1 MIPTFARRPSRN
13 QPTAIVRKFHSRWL
27 MFFFVGLLCA
37 GVANQATLAADAS
50 LTPIVTITKAT
61 VSKEVTVQATISAI
75 REPINPRAPYNVMLT
90 QDGATLPL
98 IFWPDTLP
106 QLGSKVKVGNVIR
119 VTAPVNLYRETL
131 QLRLRDPSSLTVV
144 TEAAGGVALTAP
156 AAASTPTASTPSPAA
171 PAETVIGAIKADWVD
186 RVVTISGTI
195 AASDSTDKT
204 ERVSIQD
211 ATGEIQVVFAEK
223 ALSGLPVA
231 QLQPGRVITV
241 TGRAVKLENGTRTIV
256 PELASAVKL
265 AP

>member
-1 MIPTFARRPSRN
+1 
-13 QPTAIVRKFHSRWL
+13 
-27 MFFFVGLLCA
+27 
-37 GVANQATLAADAS
+37 
-50 LTPIVTITKAT
+50 
-61 VSKEVTVQATISAI
+61 
-75 REPINPRAPYNVMLT
+75 MLT
-90 QDGATLPL
+90 QDGATPPL

-211 ATGEIQVVFAEK
+211 AT
-223 ALSGLPVA
+223 
-231 QLQPGRVITV
+231 R
-241 TGRAVKLENGTRTIV
+241 
-256 PELASAVKL
+256 
-265 AP
+265 